1 MREVKAK
8 GSPAPAG
15 GICDP
20 CLRTEGDPEAN
31 ELGPACRPLEDPLLE
46 PVHRLR
52 FPTRASQVIRSSL
65 PPKRFGLKKVPMNS
79 LRCYKVLLLMSL
91 IAIVSVGAE
100 EKQAPGPAVTP
111 QPRVEEWWFTRHAEK
126 IGAMKEGEYELLMV
140 GDSITHNFESIGE
153 KVWKKHFEPL
163 KALNLGFGGD
173 RTNHVLWRLDHLP
186 KPKSPPK
193 AAVVMI
199 GTNNICWGSDK
210 PREAADGVKAIAAK
224 LNNLYPE
231 AKVLVLGV
239 FPRRRE
245 LSHPHRK
252 QIIELNS
259 YLPDLLRDLKNV
271 TFLDIGPKFLD
282 EKGHLSKEMMPDTTH
297 PSEAGHQVWA
307 DALEGPLKTLLAN

>member
-1 MREVKAK
+1 MGVRKVEHDPKDAPVGLGNNACPRSFLWRAGYEAMNRAMKLK
-8 GSPAPAG
+8 GGFVVLGMLSLMGVASP
-15 GICDP
+15 
-20 CLRTEGDPEAN
+20 
-31 ELGPACRPLEDPLLE
+31 
-46 PVHRLR
+46 
-52 FPTRASQVIRSSL
+52 
-65 PPKRFGLKKVPMNS
+65 
-79 LRCYKVLLLMSL
+79 
-91 IAIVSVGAE
+91 GAE
-100 EKQAPGPAVTP
+100 ENTTNGPAVTP
-111 QPRVEEWWFTRHAEK
+111 QPRVEEWWFKRHAEK

-153 KVWKKHFEPL
+153 KVWKKYFEPL

-173 RTNHVLWRLDHLP
+173 RTNHVLWRLGHLP
-186 KPKSPPK
+186 KPKAPPK

-224 LNNLYPE
+224 LHALYPE
-231 AKVLVLGV
+231 AKILVLGV

-259 YLPDLLRDLKNV
+259 YLPELLKDLKNV
-271 TFLDIGPKFLD
+271 KFLDIGPSFLD

-297 PSEAGHQVWA
+297 PSEKGHEVWA
-307 DALEGPLKTLLAN
+307 QAIEGELKAMLGR

>member
-1 MREVKAK
+1 M
-8 GSPAPAG
+8 S
-15 GICDP
+15 
-20 CLRTEGDPEAN
+20 
-31 ELGPACRPLEDPLLE
+31 
-46 PVHRLR
+46 
-52 FPTRASQVIRSSL
+52 
-65 PPKRFGLKKVPMNS
+65 S
-79 LRCYKVLLLMSL
+79 LRCYKVLGLLSL
-91 IAIVSVGAE
+91 AGILSLGAE
-100 EKQAPGPAVTP
+100 EKQTPGPAVTP

-259 YLPDLLRDLKNV
+259 YLPDLLKDLKNV

-282 EKGHLSKEMMPDTTH
+282 EKGHLSKAMMPDTTH

-307 DALEGPLKTLLAN
+307 DALEGPLKTLLEN